1 MAHSDFYWSRTR
13 LLRIVLNSADF
24 PSTCMT
30 GDGGDVEGV
39 GVLVYVVLGYWPN
52 CARRVLDYICTVHN
66 AQNREAPEWD
76 YIWDLLN
83 QEKGVR
89 ILSYAFLILFPANIT
104 NRLVS
109 YRKVEIIQKYAT
121 NADWWRALLFYSTH
135 FTWLFIT
142 VIGVASVAFDTGA
155 ETYR

>member
-1 MAHSDFYWSRTR
+1 MSKELESWLTWFWAIGLIAQGGFWIIFAQFTMR
-13 LLRIVLNSADF
+13 RI
-24 PSTCMT
+24 
-30 GDGGDVEGV
+30 E
-39 GVLVYVVLGYWPN
+39 
-52 CARRVLDYICTVHN
+52 RH
-66 AQNREAPEWD
+66 QNGT
-76 YIWDLLN
+76 IWDLLN

-142 VIGVASVAFDTGA
+142 VIGVASGAFDTGA